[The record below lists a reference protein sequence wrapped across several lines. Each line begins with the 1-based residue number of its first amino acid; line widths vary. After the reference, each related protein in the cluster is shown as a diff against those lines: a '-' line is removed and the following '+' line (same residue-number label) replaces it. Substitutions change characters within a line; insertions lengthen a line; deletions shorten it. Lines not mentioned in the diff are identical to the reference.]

1 MGNKQ
6 DQRRQIRFSIFMKL
20 LLIQL
25 GMAFLVYVVVV
36 LTFGMLWGSRVH
48 RPIVENIKNYASF
61 LIKEMGSPPDQ
72 SKAEQLAETYNIE
85 IRYENQDL
93 SWSTSERLPTIEKA
107 KQFSTHHGIIPSSF
121 WHQYYVISGS
131 DGGDFLFRWNFGILE
146 TAHTEIFI
154 ILLILLLVIFIMMH
168 IFIRR
173 ILRPV
178 KWLQQGVNEIGQGNL
193 NVQIPIKKGDELGH
207 LTEAVNNMTQRI
219 RKMIK
224 ARDQLLLDVSHEL
237 CSPITRMKL
246 ALEFIPEVDKK
257 ESLRK
262 DLETIEAMITEILE
276 TERLE
281 QGHGKLALENH
292 DIVKIMKDVGKE
304 YANKTPGIRWV
315 SLPEKLLLNVDAERI
330 RIVFKNLLDNAFKY
344 SKADSNPVEI
354 SIQAD
359 NDAAIV
365 KIKDDGP
372 GIPEEDIPQ
381 LFEPFYRVDRSR
393 SKKTGGYGLG
403 LSLSKKIMDAHG
415 GMIEITNN
423 KDRGITVTLCF
434 KKH

>member
-1 MGNKQ
+1 MSFK
-6 DQRRQIRFSIFMKL
+6 IP
-20 LLIQL
+20 LI
-25 GMAFLVYVVVV
+25 
-36 LTFGMLWGSRVH
+36 H
-48 RPIVENIKNYASF
+48 
-61 LIKEMGSPPDQ
+61 
-72 SKAEQLAETYNIE
+72 
-85 IRYENQDL
+85 
-93 SWSTSERLPTIEKA
+93 ERPTIEKA
-107 KQFSTHHGIIPSSF
+107 KQFSSHHGVIPSSL
-121 WHQYYVISGS
+121 WYQYYVISGN

-154 ILLILLLVIFIMMH
+154 ILLLLLLVIFITMH

-173 ILRPV
+173 ILRPI

-207 LTEAVNNMTQRI
+207 LTEAVNDMTQRI
-219 RKMIK
+219 RKMIE

-237 CSPITRMKL
+237 RSPITRMKL

-257 ESLRK
+257 ESLQK
-262 DLETIEAMITEILE
+262 DLETIVAMITEILE
-276 TERLE
+276 TERLKE
-281 QGHGKLALENH
+281 GYGKLALDNH
-292 DIVKIMKDVGKE
+292 DIVRIMKDVGNE
-304 YANKTPGIRWV
+304 YENKTPGLKWV
-315 SLPEKLLLNVDAERI
+315 STPEKLLLNIDAGRI

-344 SKADSNPVEI
+344 SRADSNPVEI

-359 NDAAIV
+359 NDGAIV

-415 GMIEITNN
+415 GKIEILNN
-423 KDRGITVTLCF
+423 EDSGVTVTLSF
-434 KKH
+434 KEH

>member
-1 MGNKQ
+1 MRNKQ
-6 DQRRQIRFSIFMKL
+6 GLKRQIRFSIFMKL

-25 GMAFLVYVVVV
+25 GMAFLVYVAIV
-36 LTFGMLWGSRVH
+36 LTFGMLWGSRTQ
-48 RPIVENIKNYASF
+48 RPIEENIKNYAGF
-61 LIKEMGSPPDQ
+61 LIKEMGSPPNQ
-72 SKAEQLAETYNIE
+72 SKAEKLAETYNIE
-85 IRYENQDL
+85 IRYENQDI
-93 SWSTSERLPTIEKA
+93 SWSTSARLPAIKKA
-107 KQFSTHHGIIPSSF
+107 KQPTTHHGAFPSSL
-121 WHQYYVISGS
+121 WYQYYVISGS
-131 DGGDFLFRWNFGILE
+131 DGGDYLFRWNFGLME

-154 ILLILLLVIFIMMH
+154 LLLLLLLVIFITMH

-193 NVQIPIKKGDELGH
+193 DIQIPVKRGDELGH
-207 LTEAVNNMTQRI
+207 LTVAVNDMTQRI
-219 RKMIK
+219 REMIK

-237 CSPITRMKL
+237 RSPITRMKL

-257 ESLRK
+257 ESIQK
-262 DLETIEAMITEILE
+262 DLETIEVMITEILE
-276 TERLE
+276 TERLKDDY
-281 QGHGKLALENH
+281 GKLVLESH
-292 DIVKIMKDVGKE
+292 DIVRIINDVGNE
-304 YANKTPGIRWV
+304 YENKTPGLKLAPI
-315 SLPEKLLLNVDAERI
+315 PEKLRLKIDAGRI
-330 RIVFKNLLDNAFKY
+330 RIVLKNLLDNSFKY
-344 SKADSNPVEI
+344 SRVDSNPVEI

-359 NDAAIV
+359 NDGAIV

-415 GMIEITNN
+415 GKIEISNN
-423 KDRGITVTLCF
+423 EDRGVTVTLNF
-434 KKH
+434 KKD